1 MPIAHPSGLLLRG
14 GRLPGQSASTDVL
27 VRSGRIAAI
36 GERLEAGPQVETID
50 ASGCLLLPGL
60 VDGHGHL
67 DKSLWGLPW
76 RPHDAGPTVA
86 ERIANERQALA
97 ALGQSPRRQSA
108 RLLRHLVA
116 RGTTHLRSHVDVG
129 PEVGLAHVEGVLE
142 TAQQYRDAI
151 DIELV
156 AFPQSGVMRQPG
168 TLDLLDA
175 AVRLGVRVIGGLD
188 PLGIDGHPTAQLDAI
203 FALAARRG
211 CAIDI
216 HLHDRGEAG
225 AATIERIAE
234 RTRALGLQGRV
245 AISHAF
251 CLGMLE
257 PARLET
263 LLELLLANDIAIMTH
278 APAGDMPFPPVRL
291 LAGRGVRLFSGSDGV
306 RDTWSPLNTGDMLER
321 AYLIAY
327 RSGFRDD
334 AGLELALH
342 MVTAGGA
349 QVLGA
354 RDYGLAE
361 GAAADLVLVEAET
374 AAEAVA
380 LHPPRR
386 LVLKRGRI
394 VARDGRCLL
403 PE

>member
-1 MPIAHPSGLLLRG
+1 MKKVQTSELLLRG
-14 GRLPGQSASTDVL
+14 ARLPGRPDAADVL
-27 VRSGRIAAI
+27 VRDGRIAAI
-36 GERLEAGPQVETID
+36 GEGLRVGAGAETFG
-50 ASGCLLLPGL
+50 AQGCLLLPGL

-67 DKSLWGLPW
+67 DKTLWGLPW

-86 ERIANERQALA
+86 ERIANERKALEV
-97 ALGQSPRRQSA
+97 LEHSPARQSA

-129 PEVGLAHVEGVLE
+129 PEVGLAHLDGVQE
-142 TAQQYRDAI
+142 TVHQFRDAI

-156 AFPQSGVMRQPG
+156 AFPQTGVMNSPG
-168 TLDLLDA
+168 ALDLLDA
-175 AVRLGVRVIGGLD
+175 AARQGVRAIGGLD
-188 PLGIDGHPTAQLDAI
+188 PIGIDGHPTAQLDAI
-203 FALAARRG
+203 FALAGRRG

-234 RTRALGLQGRV
+234 RTQAMGLQGRV

-257 PARLET
+257 PARLEP
-263 LLELLLANDIAIMTH
+263 LIELLLANDIAVMTH
-278 APAGDMPFPPVRL
+278 APAGDTPFPPVRL
-291 LAGRGVRLFSGSDGV
+291 LTERGVTLFSGSDGV

-321 AYLIAY
+321 AYLLAY

-334 AGLELALH
+334 AGLELTLD
-342 MVTAGGA
+342 MVTKGGA
-349 QVLGA
+349 KVMGV
-354 RDYGLAE
+354 RHYGLAV

-380 LHPPRR
+380 FHPPRR
-386 LVLKRGRI
+386 LVLKRGRV
-394 VARDGRCLL
+394 VARDGRCVL
-403 PE
+403 P